1 MMKTL
6 IWFRQDLRLADNL
19 AVCEA
24 FEFALRQSASQEKSS
39 AQVEALYIVSPL
51 QWQSHDV
58 AAIQIDFI
66 ERHVNILAQGLAAL
80 GVKLNVVTLPW
91 FDDVMDWMPSF
102 LAENQIE
109 RVFATQEPEFNER
122 KRDQQLLDIGLPIT
136 FVAQDCIIN
145 AGEVNNLSGQMYKV
159 FTPFSKKW
167 REIVASK
174 MIVPLSV
181 PTPIGVALATPA
193 AIKFDADKRSSKLWR
208 AGEGEAKRILAQFCQ
223 NHIQDYQLDR
233 DFPALDNTS
242 KLSPY
247 LAIGVISAKQCLAA
261 ALNHYPDVLVDD
273 TSPAKTWI
281 NELAW
286 REFYRHL
293 LVAFPR
299 LSKGKS
305 FNEKGDYV
313 LWRNDK
319 TEFAAWCEGRTGYP
333 IVDAAMR
340 QLNQTGWM
348 HNRLRMVVASFLTK
362 HLLIDWRWGE
372 KYFRQQLIDGD
383 LAANNGGWQWS
394 AGTGCDAQPYFRVF
408 NPMNQSSKFDPDASF
423 IKRFVPELSNQ
434 PLKAIHQPLFVEGA
448 DDSALDTMDL
458 FSVDSIEVG
467 FGADSAVSNSSAEA
481 STVAYPS
488 PIVEHSSARKR
499 AIEVLSSLKR

>member
-1 MMKTL
+1 MKSL
-6 IWFRQDLRLADNL
+6 IWFRQDLRLGDNL

-24 FEFALRQSASQEKSS
+24 FALAKTELANFDKSTCP
-39 AQVEALYIVSPL
+39 QVEALYIVSPK
-51 QWQSHDV
+51 QWKSHDV
-58 AAIQIDFI
+58 APIQIDFI
-66 ERHVNILAQGLAAL
+66 ERHLNILAQGLAAL
-80 GVKLNVVTLPW
+80 GVKLTVVTLPW
-91 FDDVMDWMPSF
+91 FDDVMDWLPNF
-102 LAENQIE
+102 LTDNQIDQ
-109 RVFATQEPEFNER
+109 VFATQEPEFNER

-145 AGEVNNLSGQMYKV
+145 AGEVKNLSGQMYKV

-167 REIVASK
+167 RQIASSK
-174 MIVPLSV
+174 MIAPLPVPA
-181 PTPIGVALATPA
+181 PIGPALAEPDPIVFETGHVT
-193 AIKFDADKRSSKLWR
+193 KKVSSNLWR
-208 AGEGEAKRILAQFCQ
+208 AGEGEAKRILDYFCQ
-223 NHIQDYQLDR
+223 QHIQDYQLER

-247 LAIGVISAKQCLAA
+247 LAIGVISAKQCLAT
-261 ALNHYPDVLVDD
+261 ALSYYPEALVDD

-305 FNEKGDYV
+305 FNEKGDDV
-313 LWRNDK
+313 QWVNDDLQ
-319 TEFAAWCEGRTGYP
+319 FAAWCEGRTGFP
-333 IVDAAMR
+333 IIDAAMR

-372 KYFRQQLIDGD
+372 RYFRQKLIDGD

-423 IKRFVPELSNQ
+423 IKHYVPELAQQS
-434 PLKAIHQPLFVEGA
+434 LKLIHQPLFIEQSEIRFNE
-448 DDSALDTMDL
+448 DDL
-458 FSVDSIEVG
+458 FGNVAPQDKVT
-467 FGADSAVSNSSAEA
+467 NQ
-481 STVAYPS
+481 AYPS
-488 PIVEHSSARKR
+488 PIVEHSAARKR
-499 AIEVLSSLKR
+499 AIEVLSALKR

>member
-1 MMKTL
+1 MKTL

-24 FEFALRQSASQEKSS
+24 FAFARQQLTTKPDSI
-39 AQVEALYIVSPL
+39 AQVEALYIVSPK

-58 AAIQIDFI
+58 APIQIDFI
-66 ERHVNILAQGLAAL
+66 ERHVNILAQGLASL

-91 FDDVMDWMPSF
+91 FDDVMDWMPGF
-102 LAENQIE
+102 IVDNQFEQI
-109 RVFATQEPEFNER
+109 FASQEPEFNER

-167 REIVASK
+167 REIAASK
-174 MIVPLSV
+174 MIAPLSV
-181 PTPIGVALATPA
+181 PAPIGAALPIPAT
-193 AIKFDADKRSSKLWR
+193 IEFDATKRSSKLWR
-208 AGEGEAKRILAQFCQ
+208 AGEGEAKRILDQFCL
-223 NHIQDYQLDR
+223 NKIQEYQLER

-261 ALNHYPDVLVDD
+261 ALNYYPEGLVDD

-313 LWRNDK
+313 VWRNEK
-319 TEFAAWCEGRTGYP
+319 TEFAAWCEGRTGFP

-372 KYFRQQLIDGD
+372 RYFRQQLIDGD

-423 IKRFVPELSNQ
+423 IKKYVPELKNL
-434 PLKAIHQPLFVEGA
+434 PLKAIHQPTYIERF
-448 DDSALDTMDL
+448 DDSRQDTMGL
-458 FSVDSIEVG
+458 FTEKLVE
-467 FGADSAVSNSSAEA
+467 NSS
-481 STVAYPS
+481 VYPS